1 MLSLSMK
8 NMDIPQNNDII
19 KTKYETYGFIFS
31 RYFSKSGAFEKVPKR
46 SRYFSKSG
54 AFEKVPKRSR
64 YFSKSGAFEKV
75 PKRVATSQKAERL
88 RKWKLYRQLKKSL
101 GDQNEQQ
108 NRTVN

>member
-19 KTKYETYGFIFS
+19 KTKYETYGFIF
-31 RYFSKSGAFEKVPKR
+31 